1 MDEYQVIHFGHVNF
15 KVSQQKNHT
24 LNKSHKFIGQQTSG
38 IRSNL
43 LAIKNIL
50 IFSLIL
56 WLRNFLKWGVCCLMP
71 HSTIFQFYG
80 WRKPEYL
87 EKTMP
92 QVTDKLHH
100 IMLYREHLARVGFK
114 LTLVVTGTDST
125 GSCKS
130 NYRTITTMTVP
141 LSFDFV
147 NYFNSSEIKALKR
160 ESSVRLI

>member
-1 MDEYQVIHFGHVNF
+1 
-15 KVSQQKNHT
+15 
-24 LNKSHKFIGQQTSG
+24 
-38 IRSNL
+38 
-43 LAIKNIL
+43 
-50 IFSLIL
+50 
-56 WLRNFLKWGVCCLMP
+56 
-71 HSTIFQFYG
+71 
-80 WRKPEYL
+80 
-87 EKTMP
+87 MP

-130 NYRTITTMTVP
+130 NYRTITTMTAP

-160 ESSVRLI
+160 VFCAFDLTYFNASEIKVLK

>member
-1 MDEYQVIHFGHVNF
+1 MWTLKF
-15 KVSQQKNHT
+15 VSQKNHT

-43 LAIKNIL
+43 LAIKNIS

-71 HSTIFQFYG
+71 HSTIFQCYG

-100 IMLYREHLARVGFK
+100 IKLYREHLARVGFE
-114 LTLVVTGTDST
+114 LTMLVVTGTDST

-130 NYRTITTMTVP
+130 NYCTITTMTAP

-147 NYFNSSEIKALKR
+147 TYFNASEIKALKR
-160 ESSVRLI
+160 ESSVCLI